1 MVQDM
6 IITKTVSVPCVGFG
20 TYKLTGE
27 TCRKAVEEA
36 LQFGYRH
43 IDTAQF
49 YKNEEEIGKAVR
61 NSGLNRNLYCYVI
74 DFFTDVFIKYKIFYK
89 NVRLY

>member
-6 IITKTVSVPCVGFG
+6 IITKTVSVPCVSFG

-36 LQFGYRH
+36 L
-43 IDTAQF
+43 
-49 YKNEEEIGKAVR
+49 
-61 NSGLNRNLYCYVI
+61 
-74 DFFTDVFIKYKIFYK
+74 
-89 NVRLY
+89 